1 MLPRP
6 QGGCSLLRP
15 CEGNREPGDL
25 ALPGASPHLMHF
37 TPKQGEELRHPNQ
50 ALLSQV
56 LCAYPCLI
64 LHNFSLVCWKVV
76 HSLVNYAHGGVTT
89 SRDHQFQAPQDG

>member
-25 ALPGASPHLMHF
+25 ALPGASPHLMLDG
-37 TPKQGEELRHPNQ
+37 TRGPTD
-50 ALLSQV
+50 QV
-56 LCAYPCLI
+56 
-64 LHNFSLVCWKVV
+64 
-76 HSLVNYAHGGVTT
+76 
-89 SRDHQFQAPQDG
+89 